1 MTRFFHI
8 QSGVRSLAATSAI
21 AALLVLAPAG
31 ASADP
36 YTGDKPPRVGAADS
50 GRALSTSQQS
60 TGSSSRG
67 GLPVTGSDILP
78 LTVIGFGALG
88 AGALLVRKSRTRQTI

>member
-1 MTRFFHI
+1 MTRFVHLR
-8 QSGVRSLAATSAI
+8 SGVRGLAATSAI
-21 AALLVLAPAG
+21 AASLVLAPAT

-50 GRALSTSQQS
+50 GRVPGSSQQS

-88 AGALLVRKSRTRQTI
+88 AGAVLVRKSRTRQTI